1 MLTLPQTIEQD
12 GAENRRELDRLLA
25 GVAAGDR
32 DALARLY
39 RLTRTA
45 VYGLALSYMKNPQ
58 DAQDVAQDAFVRIW
72 DSAPQY
78 QSQGSP
84 MGWILTVTRNLALM
98 KLRNRGREADW
109 RRSSGWPSP
118 RTPPAYPPR
127 TGLCWS
133 RPGHSGGAVP
143 ADRAPPRRH
152 RPEAPGDRAA
162 LGAPSGHRFI
172 QVPPRTEKAES
183 TAGRR

>member
-1 MLTLPQTIEQD
+1 M
-12 GAENRRELDRLLA
+12 GRRTAGELDRLLA

-45 VYGLALSYMKNPQ
+45 VWRPGPVPCKNPQ
-58 DAQDVAQDAFVRIW
+58 DAQDIAQDAFVRIW

-98 KLRNRGREADW
+98 KLRSRGREAGLEEEQW
-109 RRSSGWPSP
+109 LAIPAGRPQRVP
-118 RTPPAYPPR
+118 RGPGSA
-127 TGLCWS
+127 GAGF
-133 RPGHSGGAVP
+133 GHSGGS
-143 ADRAPPRRH
+143 
-152 RPEAPGDRAA
+152 RPGGSCSSTPSPG
-162 LGAPSGHRFI
+162 
-172 QVPPRTEKAES
+172 
-183 TAGRR
+183 

>member
-12 GAENRRELDRLLA
+12 GTEDRRELDRLLA

-45 VYGLALSYMKNPQ
+45 VYGLALSYVKNPQ
-58 DAQDVAQDAFVRIW
+58 DAQDIAQDAFVRIW

-98 KLRNRGREADW
+98 KLRSRGREAGLEEE
-109 RRSSGWPSP
+109 SGWLSP
-118 RTPPAYPPR
+118 RTPPACPPR

-133 RPGHSGGAVP
+133 RLWALWRSRPGGSCSSTP
-143 ADRAPPRRH
+143 S
-152 RPEAPGDRAA
+152 PG
-162 LGAPSGHRFI
+162 
-172 QVPPRTEKAES
+172 
-183 TAGRR
+183 

>member
-12 GAENRRELDRLLA
+12 GAESRRELDRLLA

-45 VYGLALSYMKNPQ
+45 VYGLALSYVKKPQ
-58 DAQDVAQDAFVRIW
+58 DAQDIAQDAFVRIW

-98 KLRNRGREADW
+98 NLRSRGRESGLEEEQWLAIPADT
-109 RRSSGWPSP
+109 PSVS
-118 RTPPAYPPR
+118 PR

-133 RPGHSGGAVP
+133 RPWALWRSSPGGSCSSTLSP
-143 ADRAPPRRH
+143 A
-152 RPEAPGDRAA
+152 
-162 LGAPSGHRFI
+162 
-172 QVPPRTEKAES
+172 
-183 TAGRR
+183 

>member
-12 GAENRRELDRLLA
+12 GTEDRRELDRLLA

-45 VYGLALSYMKNPQ
+45 VYGLALSYVKNPQ
-58 DAQDVAQDAFVRIW
+58 DAQDIAQDAFVRIW

-98 KLRNRGREADW
+98 KLRSRGREA
-109 RRSSGWPSP
+109 GLEEE
-118 RTPPAYPPR
+118 PACPPR

-133 RPGHSGGAVP
+133 RLWALWRSRPGGSCSSTP
-143 ADRAPPRRH
+143 S
-152 RPEAPGDRAA
+152 PG
-162 LGAPSGHRFI
+162 
-172 QVPPRTEKAES
+172 
-183 TAGRR
+183 

>member
-12 GAENRRELDRLLA
+12 GTEDRRELDRLLA

-45 VYGLALSYMKNPQ
+45 VYGLALSYVKNPQ
-58 DAQDVAQDAFVRIW
+58 DAQDIAQDAFVRIW

-98 KLRNRGREADW
+98 KLRSPGGGAVAGYPRGRPQ
-109 RRSSGWPSP
+109 RVP
-118 RTPPAYPPR
+118 RGPGSA
-127 TGLCWS
+127 GAGF
-133 RPGHSGGAVP
+133 GHSGGAGP

-152 RPEAPGDRAA
+152 RAEAPGDRAA
-162 LGAPSGHRFI
+162 LGASPGHRSV
-172 QVPPRTEKAES
+172 QVPPRTEKAEG
-183 TAGRR
+183 TAGRI